1 MKKRNAL
8 HKTVVAFVS
17 AIATV
22 MLTLPMVTSAVGLV
36 SNARSSSAI
45 SGAAAPKASKN
56 AASSAGAGSGR
67 ASAHSSTERSAGSG
81 NRDAGSD
88 NHIDLSNATWVEN
101 KKRNLEWTLVGENNS
116 TLVLRQKDKNSTVDA
131 NALIYSDD
139 DGIFNKTGSF
149 VNVHESSIKKI
160 VIDGKFK
167 VHNAEHMFR
176 SFDHTELIQGLE
188 NIEFVKKDNEPV
200 KVDGM
205 FTGIGNYPSEIS
217 RNSLK
222 ELDGIEH
229 WDMKNVQDAQSL
241 FDRCGKLE
249 SLDLSGWQNV
259 NFTDIQGMFQYCD
272 SLKTV
277 KLFNASNATLK
288 NINHLFEYDKNLKSV
303 TGFENWDTRNVTNMG
318 AMFNGDE
325 SLNAIDSFAK
335 WNTGKVTSMNGMF
348 ASAKSLETIKGL
360 ENWDTKSVRDI
371 SCMFMNDEALT
382 SIGSLAKW
390 NTSNVI
396 DMDAIFQ
403 GASRLKTIE
412 GLENWNT
419 SNVKYM
425 QFMFYGDEA
434 LTSIGSL
441 AKWDTSKVVNMFEM
455 FLNTKNLKTIAGVE
469 KWNTSNVNNMF
480 AMFYGSGVES
490 LNLEKWS
497 FNQGKVKIGDS
508 YYKATAGMF
517 QDSGLRDLTLPAGSG
532 SAGNSIPDGIWHNSR
547 GTSGVKPG
555 ENMDLDNSNHGYI
568 RWVRDYIKVTF
579 KNSTDNTSL
588 TCVADVLQ
596 GKNAKHNLSDTK
608 FTNCKYEY
616 SPSNDTS
623 LNAADKLENAREML
637 SAYAENSGLTYTA
650 KLIRNSKKS
659 SVDTLKNLLKE
670 ADSSRSKP
678 VMNLDGIKKSLGIVD
693 GDTVTWDVKERKLSD
708 YIKEVTDNN
717 VRTGVYYLV
726 TKKSKGAKEV
736 IANNYSGASDLK
748 ISGHELVAWKYVTFT
763 ADVKHKPKPKPKP
776 PVPTPPQPQPQPQ
789 PGPQPGPS
797 PTPTPQPVPQP
808 TPTPTPEPDKTPQPT
823 PQPTPTPNPDDHG
836 ILPDITIKP
845 DLNIHPNQN
854 PNPFQNQNQNPSYK
868 FEYPFQNVPQNAPQ
882 NPLQSIQDAD
892 AKNNALRRALSA
904 TRANRANGADVANS
918 GAQKQLNG
926 NDGTCKCVCPTSPS
940 DANSRNS
947 AGSAKKSENNAA
959 SYQNG
964 NKYSWLETGGLVAGL
979 IISWLIMLLIG
990 FVLGYKMR
998 KKRDEKQIVEE

>member
-1 MKKRNAL
+1 MKNRNVL

-45 SGAAAPKASKN
+45 SGAAAPKASK
-56 AASSAGAGSGR
+56 SD
-67 ASAHSSTERSAGSG
+67 ERSAGSG

-131 NALIYSDD
+131 KALVYSNPASFEDNS
-139 DGIFNKTGSF
+139 IFNTNNRIFG
-149 VNVHESSIKKI
+149 NVSESSITKI
-160 VIDGKFK
+160 VINGEFK
-167 VHNAEHMFR
+167 IHNAECMFTGFNNVKTI
-176 SFDHTELIQGLE
+176 SGLE
-188 NIEFVKKDNEPV
+188 NIKFVENNGTH
-200 KVDGM
+200 VDVSKM
-205 FTGIGNYPSEIS
+205 FAVLDPNKPKLRNVIENLIGLEN
-217 RNSLK
+217 
-222 ELDGIEH
+222 
-229 WDMKNVQDAQSL
+229 WDMKNVQDAYGM
-241 FDRCGKLE
+241 FDHCGKLE
-249 SLDLSGWQNV
+249 SLNLSGWQNV
-259 NFTDIQGMFQYCD
+259 NFTDIQGMFQHCD

-277 KLFNASNATLK
+277 KLFNAKNGTLT

-325 SLNAIDSFAK
+325 SLNTIDSFAK

-360 ENWDTKSVRDI
+360 EKWDTKSVRDI

-441 AKWDTSKVVNMFEM
+441 AKWDTSNVTDMNSMFT
-455 FLNTKNLKTIAGVE
+455 LTKSLKTIAGVE
-469 KWNTSNVNNMF
+469 KWNTAKVTNMF

-547 GTSGVKPG
+547 GKSGVKPG

-596 GKNAKHNLSDTK
+596 GKNAKHNLSNTK

-616 SPSNDTS
+616 SPSNNTS

-637 SAYAENSGLTYTA
+637 SAYAENSGLTHIA

-659 SVDTLKNLLKE
+659 SVDALKNLLKE

-693 GDTVTWDVKERKLSD
+693 GDTFTWDVKERKLRD
-708 YIKEVTDNN
+708 YIKEVTDNH
-717 VRTGVYYLV
+717 VGTGIYYLV
-726 TKKSKGAKEV
+726 AKKSKGATEV
-736 IANNYSGASDLK
+736 IANNYSGASDSK

-763 ADVKHKPKPKPKP
+763 ADVKHKPKPKP
-776 PVPTPPQPQPQPQ
+776 PVPTPPQPQPQ

-797 PTPTPQPVPQP
+797 PTPTPQPAPQP
-808 TPTPTPEPDKTPQPT
+808 TPTPTPGPEPNPAPV
-823 PQPTPTPNPDDHG
+823 PAPNPDDSG
-836 ILPDITIKP
+836 ILPGINTKP
-845 DLNIHPNQN
+845 DLNINPTPNQTPN
-854 PNPFQNQNQNPSYK
+854 PDLIPTPNPFDS
-868 FEYPFQNVPQNAPQ
+868 FGHPFKRAPENALQ
-882 NPLQSIQDAD
+882 NPLQSIQGAD
-892 AKNNALRRALSA
+892 AENNALRRGF
-904 TRANRANGADVANS
+904 ANRNNPNNRNNRTNDANF
-918 GAQKQLNG
+918 GAQKQLNSS
-926 NDGTCKCVCPTSPS
+926 DGTCKCVCPTSPS
-940 DANSRNS
+940 DANSHNS
-947 AGSAKKSENNAA
+947 ASSAKKPQNNAA

-964 NKYSWLETGGLVAGL
+964 NKCSWLQNGGLVAGL
-979 IISWLIMLLIG
+979 VAGLIVSWLIMLLIG
-990 FVLGYKMR
+990 FALGYKMR